1 MKKSIFLG
9 LGIASS
15 LIFSS
20 CCDERTLYCSP
31 GDEVIKSSLP
41 YVAGQTL
48 IYQSETGKKIYVEL
62 NSKAGSKGYSYE
74 TSCKIMKNDN
84 DACEPSVSIAGKVID
99 SSNVFNVYNRNFF
112 ASLTKRQYAEDKE
125 FFAFSAFGNS
135 ASIYFTDNLSENKTV
150 GIDPKFFV
158 IESDFKTPYKQYSQV
173 ITYSIEELKNK
184 EKSVFDTN
192 GKLIAF
198 ISPNDAEWFY
208 LVE

>member
-31 GDEVIKSSLP
+31 GDEVIKSSIP

-48 IYQSETGKKIYVEL
+48 IYQSETGKKIYVEMTPRT
-62 NSKAGSKGYSYE
+62 GSRGYTYE
-74 TSCKIMKNDN
+74 TTCNFMQSNQD
-84 DACEPSVSIAGKVID
+84 CEPTVSISGKVID
-99 SSNVFNVYNRNFF
+99 SSNVFGIYDRMFF
-112 ASLTKRQYAEDKE
+112 ASITKRRYAEEKE
-125 FFAFSAFGNS
+125 FYSFSAFGNRS
-135 ASIYFTDNLSENKTV
+135 SIWFTDNLNENKTAV
-150 GIDPKFFV
+150 IDTKFFV
-158 IESDFKTPYKQYSQV
+158 LESDFKTPYKQYAQV
-173 ITYSIEELKNK
+173 ITYSSEELKKK
-184 EKSVFDTN
+184 EKNVFDTN

>member
-20 CCDERTLYCSP
+20 CCEERTLYCSP

-48 IYQSETGKKIYVEL
+48 VYQSESGKKVYVQM
-62 NSKAGSKGYSYE
+62 NTKVGSNGFTYE
-74 TSCKIMKNDN
+74 TKCTFMKNDQE
-84 DACEPSVSIAGKVID
+84 CEPTVSMAGKVID
-99 SSNVFNVYNRNFF
+99 SSNVFGVYDRMFF

-125 FFAFSAFGNS
+125 FYSFSAFGNRS
-135 ASIYFTDNLSENKTV
+135 SIWFTDNLNENKTA
-150 GIDPKFFV
+150 GIDTKFF
-158 IESDFKTPYKQYSQV
+158 ILESDFKTPYKQYAQV
-173 ITYSIEELKNK
+173 ITYSSEELKKK
-184 EKSVFDTN
+184 EKNVFDTN

>member
-41 YVAGQTL
+41 YLAGQTL
-48 IYQSETGKKIYVEL
+48 IYQSESGKKIYVEMT
-62 NSKAGSKGYSYE
+62 ARTGSKGYAYE

-84 DACEPSVSIAGKVID
+84 DACEPSVSIFGKVID
-99 SSNVFNVYNRNFF
+99 SFNVFGVYERLFF

-125 FFAFSAFGNS
+125 FYSFSAFGNRS
-135 ASIYFTDNLSENKTV
+135 SIWFTDNLNENKTA
-150 GIDPKFFV
+150 GIDTKFFV
-158 IESDFKTPYKQYSQV
+158 LESDFKTPYKQYSQV
-173 ITYSIEELKNK
+173 ITYSSEELKKK
-184 EKSVFDTN
+184 EKNVFDTN

>member
-9 LGIASS
+9 LGLASS

-31 GDEVIKSSLP
+31 GDEVIKSSIP

-48 IYQSETGKKIYVEL
+48 IYQSETGKKIYVEMTPRT
-62 NSKAGSKGYSYE
+62 GSRGYTYE
-74 TSCKIMKNDN
+74 TTCNFMQSNQD
-84 DACEPSVSIAGKVID
+84 CEPTVSISGKVID
-99 SSNVFNVYNRNFF
+99 SSNVFGIYDRMFF
-112 ASLTKRQYAEDKE
+112 ASITKRRYAEEKE
-125 FFAFSAFGNS
+125 FFSFSAFGNHS
-135 ASIYFTDNLSENKTV
+135 RIYFTDNLSENKTA
-150 GIDPKFFV
+150 GIDTKFFV
-158 IESDFKTPYKQYSQV
+158 LESDFKTPYKQYAQV
-173 ITYSIEELKNK
+173 ITYSSEELKK
-184 EKSVFDTN
+184 EEKNVFDTN